1 MKTVIIC
8 CSISASDKVLPI
20 RRKLEDLGYKVEIP
34 LGVQQYIDNGY
45 KHLSKSERARDKKD
59 MDLITRYYKK
69 IGESDYVLVI
79 NVEKDGKENY
89 IGGNTFLEMGFAH
102 VLGKKM
108 FVLNPLPIASY
119 SDELKAMNLQVIN
132 GDLSLIK

>member
-1 MKTVIIC
+1 MKIIIC
-8 CSISASDKVLPI
+8 CSIAVSDKVLPI
-20 RRKLEDLGYKVEIP
+20 RKELESLGFEVEIP
-34 LGVQQYIDNGY
+34 LGVQQYIDNGF
-45 KHLSKSERARDKKD
+45 KHLSKSERAGDKKD

-69 IGESDYVLVI
+69 IAENDCVLVV
-79 NVEKDGKENY
+79 NAEKDGKENY

-108 FVLNPLPIASY
+108 FVLNPLPTVSY
-119 SDELKAMNLQVIN
+119 SDELEAMNLHVIN